1 VDLPDKQSDSD
12 GERERERERERDGMW
27 IRLQARGKMG
37 NKI

>member
-27 IRLQARGKMG
+27 IRLQASGKMG